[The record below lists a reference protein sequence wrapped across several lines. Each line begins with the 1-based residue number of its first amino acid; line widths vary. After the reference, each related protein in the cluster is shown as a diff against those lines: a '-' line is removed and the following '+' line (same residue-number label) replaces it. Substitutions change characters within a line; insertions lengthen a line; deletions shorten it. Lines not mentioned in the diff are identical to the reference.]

1 MHFLFM
7 FRKYEPRLLQDLL
20 NTKIVAFYPLYRETN
35 LLWLLYL
42 LVIINNNYKTLVNMQ
57 VRRMKRKNLTNNNG
71 QNYMPK
77 FMFSQMFEVHPPLL
91 FR

>member
-42 LVIINNNYKTLVNMQ
+42 LVIINNNYKSLVNMQ
-57 VRRMKRKNLTNNNG
+57 VRRMKKSLTNNNG

-77 FMFSQMFEVHPPLL
+77 LMFSQLFEVHPRLL

>member
-7 FRKYEPRLLQDLL
+7 LRKYEPRLLQDLL

-57 VRRMKRKNLTNNNG
+57 VRRMKKSLTNNNG
-71 QNYMPK
+71 QNYMLK
-77 FMFSQMFEVHPPLL
+77 LMFSQLFEVHPPLL
-91 FR
+91 FT

>member
-7 FRKYEPRLLQDLL
+7 LRKYEPRLLQDLL

-57 VRRMKRKNLTNNNG
+57 VRRMKKA
-71 QNYMPK
+71 
-77 FMFSQMFEVHPPLL
+77 
-91 FR
+91 

>member
-1 MHFLFM
+1 MHFLLM
-7 FRKYEPRLLQDLL
+7 LRKYEPRLLQDLL

-57 VRRMKRKNLTNNNG
+57 VRRMKKFKTNNNG
-71 QNYMPK
+71 
-77 FMFSQMFEVHPPLL
+77 
-91 FR
+91 